1 MFQASSF
8 TAAVLLISAGAAGP
22 ASPDGAILS
31 ASFGADNAFPAG
43 ANRLVCRGAVGRDG
57 MPVVFSE
64 ELERT
69 PRPDDFRVT
78 SPSGEERPVTCVTF
92 DPADDPGERR
102 TALLVGEFGGP
113 EDPPARVEV
122 IRPLRSMDRRTGFH
136 GASASIAPLEAGPS
150 IVMAEQVSRS
160 DWKNAD
166 AGTPIPWGGGTACPW
181 EGTEQ
186 IVRVVWSG
194 GVVRPDRTEVGDEE
208 REAYTVTLRQRNG
221 RLLNVTPFAFG
232 DLNDGD
238 NNHELCLQEAGVPVA
253 VSFEQDRLADPNGDL
268 NVESRVLIQRAR

>member
-1 MFQASSF
+1 MFQVSSF
-8 TAAVLLISAGAAGP
+8 TAAALLISAGTASAA
-22 ASPDGAILS
+22 SSDGAILS

-43 ANRLVCRGAVGRDG
+43 SNVLVCRGAVGRDG

-69 PRPDDFRVT
+69 PRPEDFRVT
-78 SPSGEERPVTCVTF
+78 GPSGEERPVTCVTF

-113 EDPPARVEV
+113 QDPPTRVEV
-122 IRPLRSMDRRTGFH
+122 IGPLWSTDRRTGFL
-136 GASASIAPLEAGPS
+136 GASAGIAPLEAGPS

-160 DWKNAD
+160 QWKTPD
-166 AGTPIPWGGGTACPW
+166 AGTPIHWGGGTACPS

-186 IVRVVWSG
+186 IVRVAWSG
-194 GVVRPDRTEVGDEE
+194 GVVREDRNEVGDDE

-221 RLLNVTPFAFG
+221 RLRNVTPFAFG

-238 NNHELCLQEAGVPVA
+238 NNHELCLQEDDVPVA
-253 VSFEQDRLADPNGDL
+253 VSFERGLLADPNGDL
-268 NVESRVLIQRAR
+268 NVASRVLIRRAR

>member
-1 MFQASSF
+1 MFQISSF
-8 TAAVLLISAGAAGP
+8 TAAALLMSVGAASA
-22 ASPDGAILS
+22 ASPEGTILS

-43 ANRLVCRGAVGRDG
+43 SNLLVCPGASGRDG

-78 SPSGEERPVTCVTF
+78 AASGEERPVICVTF

-113 EDPPARVEV
+113 QDPPARVEV
-122 IRPLRSMDRRTGFH
+122 IGPLRSTDRRIGFL

-160 DWKNAD
+160 QWKNSH
-166 AGTPIPWGGGTACPW
+166 AGTPIPWGGGTACPV

-194 GVVRPDRTEVGDEE
+194 GVVRPDRNEVGDEE

-232 DLNDGD
+232 DLSDGD
-238 NNHELCLQEAGVPVA
+238 NNHELCLQEDGVPVA
-253 VSFEQDRLADPNGDL
+253 VSFEQGRLADPNGDL
-268 NVESRVLIQRAR
+268 NVETRTLVHLAR